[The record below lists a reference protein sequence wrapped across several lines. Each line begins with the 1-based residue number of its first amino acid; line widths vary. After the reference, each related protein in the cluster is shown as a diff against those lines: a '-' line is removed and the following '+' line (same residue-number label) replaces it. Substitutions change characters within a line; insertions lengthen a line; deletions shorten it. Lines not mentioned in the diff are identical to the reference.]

1 MTTNTKIVAATFV
14 ASISLTW
21 GIPSFSDYLRNA
33 FFWKEVAENQE
44 IAAAFA
50 KQADLERQ
58 FLKAVPLLKATSE
71 IPFLESRAAFS
82 VLVRKDGSEKVL
94 FAKNEHE
101 AVPIASLTKFMTA
114 LVAIQTY
121 PLDERITMSA
131 KAIATEGA
139 QGDFS
144 EGQVFTV
151 RDLLYPL
158 LMESSNDAA
167 AALGEHKGES
177 SFVRLMN
184 GTAEIL
190 HMNRTRFFNPTGLD
204 PAEGNDVNVSSARDL
219 AALVEYIR
227 ESKPEVFDIL
237 SLQEFDLKDANGS
250 HHHTILNT
258 NELLQDHEFQTKVL
272 GGKTGYTEKARG
284 CLIIILQSPNDRGY
298 IVNVILGSDNR
309 FEEMKKLI
317 QFTYEGYVW

>member
-1 MTTNTKIVAATFV
+1 MNTKIVAAAFV
-14 ASISLTW
+14 ASLSLTW

-33 FFWKEVAENQE
+33 FFWKEIAENPE
-44 IAAAFA
+44 IVAAFA

-58 FLKAVPLLKATSE
+58 FLEAAPLSRATSKV
-71 IPFLESRAAFS
+71 PSLESRAAFS

-94 FAKNEHE
+94 FAKNENE
-101 AVPIASLTKFMTA
+101 AVPIASLAKLMTA

-121 PLDERITMSA
+121 PLDERIGMSA
-131 KAIATEGA
+131 KAVATEGA

-167 AALGEHKGES
+167 AALAQHKGES

-190 HMNRTRFFNPTGLD
+190 HMSQTRFFNPTGLD
-204 PAEGNDVNVSSARDL
+204 PAQGNDVNVSSARDL
-219 AALVEYIR
+219 AALVEYLR

-237 SLQEFDLKDANGS
+237 SLKEFDLRDANEQP
-250 HHHTILNT
+250 HHKILNT
-258 NELLQDHEFQTKVL
+258 NELLQDHELQTRVL
-272 GGKTGYTEKARG
+272 GGKTGYTEKAKG
-284 CLIIILQSPNDRGY
+284 CLIIILQSPKDRGY
-298 IVNVILGSDNR
+298 IVNVILGSDDR
-309 FEEMKKLI
+309 FEEMKELI